1 MKRQPRVL
9 AGTALGLL
17 MASAPLG
24 ASPLQGNAVFG
35 PLQHTAAPLIL
46 VQDDPAADGQQTDQE
61 LPRKKKRQQA
71 EQAAPAAEQAAPA
84 VEEQQ
89 PRKKKRDQQQ
99 QAEQAPAEQAAP
111 AEEQQPRRKKRNQQQ
126 QTEQAPA
133 EQAAPAVEEQQPKP
147 RKKKRDQ
154 QQQIEAAPAEQ
165 AAPAAEQPAPA
176 VDEQQPKP
184 RKKKRDQQQQI
195 EAAPAEQPAQQP
207 AEQAA
212 PTEQVAPANDNNARK
227 KKRKQDQ
234 QQIEAAPA
242 EQAPATKVAPAGEP
256 VPQAEPVQPPADQQ
270 AAPAEGEQPK
280 DQARKQGKKPV
291 GEQPVTGEQQPA
303 AGEQQPATGEQPA
316 NADQPAQGEKPAQG
330 EAVANPDEAPI
341 LDSQKDARRKHR
353 KDQGGQNADGQ
364 NGQNAGGQTG
374 EQPAQGSTEAQAP
387 KPAPVDQGPPPTDDK
402 SAQQAI
408 QLEKI
413 APVTEE
419 KGTRVE
425 RAPDENVRDRR
436 RPKGVD
442 VVRELGDRVILQ
454 FNNQTFVQSN
464 DAPRMTRGAR
474 NVYYEDLSGDRTREI
489 VERDNGVQIV
499 TIRNRYGDVI
509 QRSRIAP
516 DGREYVL
523 SYVDERHYEDD
534 SDWRDPGD
542 DLPPMRL
549 DISRRDYIL
558 DSEDVEDPDDYYTFL
573 EQPPVERVQR
583 LYSIDEVKRSARV
596 RDIARRVDLDTLN
609 FEFGS
614 ASISDTEVQKLE
626 GVASAMEKLLK
637 KNPAETF
644 LIEGHTDAVGTPEA
658 NLALSDRRAESVAE
672 ALTNAFGIPPENLTT
687 QGYGEEYLK
696 VNTTAPNRENRRV
709 AIRRITSL
717 VAPVASNN

>member
-1 MKRQPRVL
+1 MKRQPRIL

-24 ASPLQGNAVFG
+24 AFPLQGSVASG
-35 PLQHTAAPLIL
+35 LAQRTAAPFIL
-46 VQDDPAADGQQTDQE
+46 AQAACAEGEAAEACAQ
-61 LPRKKKRQQA
+61 KQQA
-71 EQAAPAAEQAAPA
+71 EPEQKRERKKAEPEQQAAPAQSEQPA
-84 VEEQQ
+84 EEQQ
-89 PRKKKRDQQQ
+89 PRRKKRDQQQ
-99 QAEQAPAEQAAP
+99 QTEQAPAEQAAP
-111 AEEQQPRRKKRNQQQ
+111 AEEQQPRRKKRDQQQ

-133 EQAAPAVEEQQPKP
+133 EQAAPAEEQQP
-147 RKKKRDQ
+147 RRKKRDQ
-154 QQQIEAAPAEQ
+154 QQTEQAPAGQAEPANDNQPGEQ
-165 AAPAAEQPAPA
+165 A
-176 VDEQQPKP
+176 KP
-184 RKKKRDQQQQI
+184 RKKNRQDQQ
-195 EAAPAEQPAQQP
+195 AQP
-207 AEQAA
+207 E
-212 PTEQVAPANDNNARK
+212 VAPAPK
-227 KKRKQDQ
+227 
-234 QQIEAAPA
+234 E
-242 EQAPATKVAPAGEP
+242 APAGE
-256 VPQAEPVQPPADQQ
+256 AT
-270 AAPAEGEQPK
+270 APAGEQP
-280 DQARKQGKKPV
+280 AAQGEQPQDTTKKRVRKPV
-291 GEQPVTGEQQPA
+291 GEQPATAE
-303 AGEQQPATGEQPA
+303 QPATGEQPA
-316 NADQPAQGEKPAQG
+316 NGQTAAPVQGESPVQG
-330 EAVANPDEAPI
+330 EAPADPNAAPI
-341 LDSQKDARRKHR
+341 LDSQKDAERRGGR
-353 KDQGGQNADGQ
+353 KQGDKIVPQDGEQQNGGQNAQ
-364 NGQNAGGQTG
+364 QGGD
-374 EQPAQGSTEAQAP
+374 QGRKPVAAP
-387 KPAPVDQGPPPTDDK
+387 IDQGPPPTDDRA
-402 SAQQAI
+402 AQQEI
-408 QLEKI
+408 KPEKI

-454 FNNQTFVQSN
+454 FNNQTFVESN

-474 NVYYEDLSGDRTREI
+474 NVYYEDLSGNRTREI

-549 DISRRDYIL
+549 TIPREEYIL

-573 EQPPVERVQR
+573 EQPPVEKVQR

-626 GVASAMEKLLK
+626 GVATAMEKLLK

-644 LIEGHTDAVGTPEA
+644 LIEGHTDAVGSPEA

-696 VNTTAPNRENRRV
+696 VNTSAPNRENRRV
-709 AIRRITSL
+709 GIRRITSL

>member
-1 MKRQPRVL
+1 MKRQPRIL

-24 ASPLQGNAVFG
+24 AFPLQGSVASG
-35 PLQHTAAPLIL
+35 LAQRTATPFIL
-46 VQDDPAADGQQTDQE
+46 AQAACAEGESAEACAQ
-61 LPRKKKRQQA
+61 KQQA
-71 EQAAPAAEQAAPA
+71 EPEQKHERKKAEPEQQAAPAQSEQPA
-84 VEEQQ
+84 EEQQ
-89 PRKKKRDQQQ
+89 PRRKKRDQQQ

-111 AEEQQPRRKKRNQQQ
+111 AEEQQPRRKKRDQQQQAEQAPAEQAAPAEEQQPRRKKRDQQQ

-133 EQAAPAVEEQQPKP
+133 EQAAPAGEQQP
-147 RKKKRDQ
+147 RRKKRDQ
-154 QQQIEAAPAEQ
+154 QQQTEQAPAEQ
-165 AAPAAEQPAPA
+165 AAPAG
-176 VDEQQPKP
+176 EQQP
-184 RKKKRDQQQQI
+184 RRKKRDQQQQT
-195 EAAPAEQPAQQP
+195 EQTPA
-207 AEQAA
+207 
-212 PTEQVAPANDNNARK
+212 EQVAPANDNQPGEQAQPRK
-227 KKRKQDQ
+227 KNRQDQ
-234 QQIEAAPA
+234 QAQPEVAPTPK
-242 EQAPATKVAPAGEP
+242 EAPAGE
-256 VPQAEPVQPPADQQ
+256 AT
-270 AAPAEGEQPK
+270 APAGEQP
-280 DQARKQGKKPV
+280 AAQGEQPQDTTKKHGRKPV
-291 GEQPVTGEQQPA
+291 GEQPATAEQPT
-303 AGEQQPATGEQPA
+303 TGEQPA
-316 NADQPAQGEKPAQG
+316 NGQTAAPAQGENPVQG
-330 EAVANPDEAPI
+330 EAPADPNAAPI
-341 LDSQKDARRKHR
+341 LDSQKDVERRGGGR
-353 KDQGGQNADGQ
+353 KRGDKNAQQDGEQQNGGQNAQ
-364 NGQNAGGQTG
+364 QGGD
-374 EQPAQGSTEAQAP
+374 QGR
-387 KPAPVDQGPPPTDDK
+387 KPVAAPVDQGPPPTDDRA
-402 SAQQAI
+402 AQQEI
-408 QLEKI
+408 KPEKI
-413 APVTEE
+413 VPVTEE

-425 RAPDENVRDRR
+425 RAPDEIARDRR

-442 VVRELGDRVILQ
+442 VVRKLGDRVILQ

-464 DAPRMTRGAR
+464 DAPRVTRGAKE
-474 NVYYEDLSGDRTREI
+474 VYYEDLSGDRTREI
-489 VERDNGVQIV
+489 VERDNGVRIV

-523 SYVDERHYEDD
+523 SYVDERHYQDD

-549 DISRRDYIL
+549 TIPRREYIL
-558 DSEDVEDPDDYYTFL
+558 DSEDVESPDDYYEFL
-573 EQPPVERVQR
+573 EQPPVEKVQR

-626 GVASAMEKLLK
+626 GVATAMEKLLK

-658 NLALSDRRAESVAE
+658 NLALSDRRAEAVAE

-696 VNTTAPNRENRRV
+696 VNTAAPNRENRRV